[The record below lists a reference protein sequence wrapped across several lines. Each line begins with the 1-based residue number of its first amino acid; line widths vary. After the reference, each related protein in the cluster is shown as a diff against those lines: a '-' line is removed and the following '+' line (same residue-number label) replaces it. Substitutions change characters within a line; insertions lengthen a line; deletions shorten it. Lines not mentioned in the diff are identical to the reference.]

1 MAKKVFWTRQHK
13 NILEDIKEY
22 GKYIVKE
29 RYIRRKLGDITEF
42 YLDVYKWYRH
52 KASKIV
58 EIPEDAKFPI
68 WLSTEEDMK
77 LPLAGDQVML
87 ELLIP
92 EEKVIKLDM
101 VKWDYV
107 VNYWYIPENKEDAQ
121 KHKKILEKYGI
132 KSESN
137 IYMNDFYP
145 LLKEKIVKSWDRL
158 FDENIK
164 FSEKEVATIWE
175 IKEEWI
181 NKVEFPESVKR
192 GEKNE

>member
-1 MAKKVFWTRQHK
+1 MAREVFWTRQHK
-13 NILEDIKEY
+13 NILDDIKEY
-22 GKYIVKE
+22 GEYKVKE
-29 RYIRRKLGDITEF
+29 RYIRRKLGDIAKF
-42 YLDVYKWYRH
+42 YLDIYKWYRH

-58 EIPEDAKFPI
+58 EIPDDAKYPI

-87 ELLIP
+87 ELIIP
-92 EEKVIKLDM
+92 EEKVIKIDM

-107 VNYWYIPENKEDAQ
+107 VNYWYIPKNKEDAQ
-121 KHKKILEKYGI
+121 EHKKTLEKYGI

-145 LLKEKIVKSWDRL
+145 LLKEKIVNSWDRL
-158 FDENIK
+158 FDNNIK

-175 IKEEWI
+175 IKEDWI
-181 NKVEFPESVKR
+181 NEVEFTESKKR